1 MFIFIGHKTTK
12 MLRILRFSVLLFLLG
27 CNSTSNVVNNDEQ
40 EIDPKEYDYTIV
52 FGSCNDQENPQ
63 PLWQPILANNPD
75 AFIWGGD
82 NIYADTPDMEKMK
95 EMYDFQKNVEE
106 YQQLVNSTVML
117 GTWDD
122 HDFGSNNAGKEWD
135 KKAESQQLFLDF
147 MNVPEDDSRRD
158 REGVYYSQ
166 DLNADGKTIKVI
178 LLDTRYFRDPINEG
192 REGTILGEAQWSW
205 LENELNNSTADYNII
220 MSSIQVL
227 SRQHRFEKWANFPEE
242 REHLLDLIVS
252 SEIKNPI
259 IISGDRHIS
268 EFSKMDIDGLEAP
281 LYDFTSSGMT
291 HAYENFNG
299 EPNMYREGEVIFQLS
314 FGVLNFDF
322 ENEEVNMQ
330 MRGVENALL
339 QETSVKF

>member
-1 MFIFIGHKTTK
+1 M
-12 MLRILRFSVLLFLLG
+12 
-27 CNSTSNVVNNDEQ
+27 VVV
-40 EIDPKEYDYTIV
+40 TI
-52 FGSCNDQENPQ
+52 
-63 PLWQPILANNPD
+63 

>member
-192 REGTILGEAQWSW
+192 REGIILGEAQWSW

>member
-1 MFIFIGHKTTK
+1 MENKTTK
-12 MLRILRFSVLLFLLG
+12 MIKILRFSLILFLVG
-27 CNSTSNVVNNDEQ
+27 CNSTSGITHKERQ
-40 EIDPKEYDYTIV
+40 EIPKKDYDFTNV
-52 FGSCNDQENPQ
+52 FGSCNDQDNPQ
-63 PLWQPILANNPD
+63 PLWEPILDNEPD

-95 EMYDFQKNVEE
+95 AMYDFQENVEA
-106 YQQLVNSTVML
+106 YQKLVNTAVML

-122 HDFGSNNAGKEWD
+122 HDFGKNNAGKEWE

-147 MNVPEDDSRRD
+147 MNVPQGDIRRA
-158 REGVYYSQ
+158 REGVYYAQ
-166 DLNADGKTIKVI
+166 DLIADGNTIKVI
-178 LLDTRYFRDPINEG
+178 LLDTRYFRDPINESRG
-192 REGTILGEAQWSW
+192 GSILGDAQWKW
-205 LENELNNSTADYNII
+205 LEKELNNSTADYHII

-227 SRQHRFEKWANFPEE
+227 SMQHRFEKWANFPEE
-242 REHLLDLIVS
+242 REHLLDLIAS
-252 SEIKNPI
+252 SGIKNPI

-268 EFSKMDIDGLEAP
+268 EFSKMDIEGLKAP

-291 HAYENFNG
+291 HVYESFSG
-299 EPNMYREGEVIFQLS
+299 EANMYREGEVIFQLS

-330 MRGVENALL
+330 MRGIENALL

>member
-1 MFIFIGHKTTK
+1 MKYKTTK
-12 MLRILRFSVLLFLLG
+12 MLKILRFSFILFLVA
-27 CNSTSNVVNNDEQ
+27 CNSTSGIVENEQ
-40 EIDPKEYDYTIV
+40 QEQPQKDYDFTIV
-52 FGSCNDQENPQ
+52 FGSCNDQDNAQ
-63 PLWQPILANNPD
+63 PLWEPILAHHPD

-95 EMYDFQKNVEE
+95 AMYEFQKNVEG
-106 YQQLVNSTVML
+106 YRKLVNTAVML

-122 HDFGSNNAGKEWD
+122 HDFGKNNAGKEWE

-147 MNVPEDDSRRD
+147 MNVPQDDVRRN
-158 REGVYYSQ
+158 REGVYYAQ
-166 DLNADGKTIKVI
+166 DLMTDGKTIKVI
-178 LLDTRYFRDPINEG
+178 LLDTRYFRDPIDEG
-192 REGTILGEAQWSW
+192 REGTILGDAQWDW
-205 LENELNNSTADYNII
+205 LEKELNSSTADYHII

-227 SRQHRFEKWANFPEE
+227 SRQHRFEKWANFPED
-242 REHLLDLIVS
+242 RQHLLDLIVS
-252 SEIKNPI
+252 SGIKKPI

-268 EFSKMDIDGLEAP
+268 EFSKMDIEGLGAP

-291 HAYENFNG
+291 HVYEDFDG
-299 EPNMYREGEVIFQLS
+299 EPNRYREGDVVFQLS

-322 ENEEVNMQ
+322 ENEIVNMQ